1 MQFPCPVMPFFQ
13 SGGQFQTVSFQA
25 FETKQKIVLLWSFL
39 NASVKHMQQNVR
51 SVSKEE

>member
-25 FETKQKIVLLWSFL
+25 FETKQKIVLLWLFL
-39 NASVKHMQQNVR
+39 NGSVKHIQQNVW
-51 SVSKEE
+51 SVSREE